1 MSFERFQRDAMS
13 YAARERVD
21 EWASLDE
28 LEHKYWSELGVSARH
43 PLYGADLDGTLFDH
57 NVHPWNLNFLP
68 DMLRTGATALHERMN
83 GINTPMLYFGMY
95 RSTFALHV
103 EDMDLVSG
111 GSPESERRGT
121 AAKCRSAAAR
131 CPAKGGAAARRSPSR
146 RFAVPRA
153 ATFRPRAKLPTAQ
166 HPPAA
171 LRSCPPPPPSATI
184 LHLAR
189 SAHHTRS
196 PRICQ
201 LSINYMHGG
210 APKQWYGAPA
220 NTATMIELLAAQ
232 CFPEAHARCREF
244 LRHKTALISPET
256 FADNGAHLT
265 CRGNASR
272 TPLAPLPA
280 R

>member
-111 GSPESERRGT
+111 GSPDAPPRHPLLGSGPLLGCT
-121 AAKCRSAAAR
+121 LLPSLLALALH
-131 CPAKGGAAARRSPSR
+131 PADSPSL
-146 RFAVPRA
+146 A
-153 ATFRPRAKLPTAQ
+153 RPPSAPAPNFPQPSTRPLPSV
-166 HPPAA
+166 AA
-171 LRSCPPPPPSATI
+171 LRRRPPPPSSTS
-184 LHLAR
+184 H
-189 SAHHTRS
+189 
-196 PRICQ
+196 
-201 LSINYMHGG
+201 
-210 APKQWYGAPA
+210 APPI
-220 NTATMIELLAAQ
+220 T
-232 CFPEAHARCREF
+232 
-244 LRHKTALISPET
+244 
-256 FADNGAHLT
+256 
-265 CRGNASR
+265 
-272 TPLAPLPA
+272 PA
-280 R
+280 RPASASSPSTTCTAAHRSNGTVRLRIRPR